1 VHIPWDDIQLFLA
14 VVEERSFSGAA
25 RRLQVAQPTV
35 SRRVAELESKLG
47 EPLFVRGIEGTLL
60 TGLAERLVEPARRM
74 AESAGEVALLAE
86 RSDARPEGV
95 VRITAPPGVAYELL
109 VPFAAALRSRLPGV
123 RLEVIATLQYLDL
136 ARREADLALRMQ
148 RPSQKELTVIA
159 ELSTDVA
166 AFASPAY
173 AASLPKRC
181 TVADIDWIAWAPPL
195 DHLSPNRELAA
206 LVPGFRPVFAS
217 DDFIVQ
223 LAAANAGVGAVCL
236 GVVTHPSWQR
246 SLVELDVDL
255 GPVRGFMCLACAKSA
270 LAIPRVRAV
279 ADLLV
284 AELANTTTPKR
295 KAGRPP
301 TPSSSRGE

>member
-1 VHIPWDDIQLFLA
+1 MHIPWDDIQLFLA
-14 VVEERSFSGAA
+14 VVEEKSFSKAA

-35 SRRVAELESKLG
+35 SRRVAELEAKLG
-47 EPLFVRGIEGTLL
+47 EPLFVRGIEGTAL
-60 TGLAERLVEPARRM
+60 TTLAERLVEPARRM

-95 VRITAPPGVAYELL
+95 VRITAPPGVAYEFLA
-109 VPFAAALRSRLPGV
+109 PFAASLRTRLPGV

-136 ARREADLALRMQ
+136 ARREADLALRAQ

-159 ELSTDVA
+159 ELATDVA

-173 AASLPKRC
+173 AARLPKRY
-181 TVADIDWIAWAPPL
+181 TIADVDFIGWAPPL

-206 LVPGFRPVFAS
+206 LLPGFRPVFAS

-223 LAAANAGVGAVCL
+223 LAAANAGIGAICM
-236 GVVTHPSWQR
+236 GVVSHRSWR
-246 SLVELDVDL
+246 RTLVELDVDL
-255 GPVRGFMCLACAKSA
+255 GPVRGYMCLACAKSA
-270 LAIPRVRAV
+270 LAIPRIRAV

-284 AELANTTTPKR
+284 AELGETTTPKR
-295 KAGRPP
+295 KAR
-301 TPSSSRGE
+301 R